1 MLNQEEKTF
10 ERIYNDHADNVYAL
24 ARFKG
29 LSESDAHDVVQDT
42 FMAVFSSYHSF
53 EGRSSLKTYVVS
65 IARHKIADHYRK
77 ASRRQEEELSD
88 TLAIQST
95 SAQTEER
102 VDVIRATKRLKDED
116 QDLLHLI
123 FTQGLNYKEAA
134 AILDIPE
141 GTVKSRMYKIRTQLK
156 HHLGGGYP

>member
-1 MLNQEEKTF
+1 MLSPEEKTF
-10 ERIYNDHADNVYAL
+10 EKIYQDYADNVYAL

-29 LSESDAHDVVQDT
+29 LSESDAADIVQDT
-42 FMAVFSSYHSF
+42 FMAVFASYHSF
-53 EGRSSLKTYVVS
+53 EGRSSLRTYVVS

-77 ASRRQEEELSD
+77 AFRRHEEALSD
-88 TLAIQST
+88 TMAVQDQSDE
-95 SAQTEER
+95 TEER
-102 VDVIRATKRLKDED
+102 VDVERATRRLKDED

-141 GTVKSRMYKIRTQLK
+141 GTVKSRMHKIRTKLK
-156 HHLGGGYP
+156 HHLGGDYQ